1 MNKKLPS
8 LPNFDTPRRRKTNFG
23 KHIVHSTFEH
33 EEVGIPEPRQFVRP
47 NGRLIV
53 QLSPAEQELLNRIAE
68 KKGEQ
73 PMVLALRY
81 IQSGL
86 RIESENL

>member
-1 MNKKLPS
+1 MSKKLP
-8 LPNFDTPRRRKTNFG
+8 PPPDFDTPEEEDEFWQT
-23 KHIVHSTFEH
+23 HSPLDFEH
-33 EEVGIPEPRQFVRP
+33 KEVDIPEPRQFVRP

-53 QLSPAEQELLNRIAE
+53 QLSPAEQELLKRIAK

-73 PMVLALRY
+73 PMTLALRY

-86 RIESENL
+86 QIESENL

>member
-8 LPNFDTPRRRKTNFG
+8 PPNFNTPEEEDEFWQT
-23 KHIVHSTFEH
+23 HSPLDFEH
-33 EEVGIPEPRQFVRP
+33 EEVDIPEPRQFVRP
-47 NGRLIV
+47 NGKLIV

-73 PMVLALRY
+73 PVVLALRY

-86 RIESENL
+86 QIESENL